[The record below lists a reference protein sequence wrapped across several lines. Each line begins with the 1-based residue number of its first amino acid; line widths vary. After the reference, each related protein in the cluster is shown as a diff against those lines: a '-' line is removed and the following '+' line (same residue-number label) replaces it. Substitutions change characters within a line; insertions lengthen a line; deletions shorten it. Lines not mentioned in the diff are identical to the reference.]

1 MKSTDTDKVAYQVSQ
16 ILIDLGCI
24 IIRPHQP
31 FKFNT
36 GITSPVYTDNRLIL
50 SNPKQRKKIVDL
62 LISRVKHLGIPDVVA
77 GTSTAGIPHA
87 AFIAQRLNLPM
98 IYVRTEPKKYGRKNQ
113 IEGSLRKGQQ
123 VLVIDDLISTGRS
136 SLEVVKAIRKLGGRV
151 TSVLAIT
158 TYGLKE
164 AEKNFANNKVG
175 LHALTDL
182 NHTCK
187 IAVKNGILKKER
199 VDLIKEW
206 SKDPKGWAKKM
217 GFE

>member
-1 MKSTDTDKVAYQVSQ
+1 MPYSASWRDPQ
-16 ILIDLGCI
+16 
-24 IIRPHQP
+24 
-31 FKFNT
+31 N
-36 GITSPVYTDNRLIL
+36 
-50 SNPKQRKKIVDL
+50 
-62 LISRVKHLGIPDVVA
+62 
-77 GTSTAGIPHA
+77 
-87 AFIAQRLNLPM
+87 
-98 IYVRTEPKKYGRKNQ
+98 KKYGRKNQ
-113 IEGSLRKGQQ
+113 IEGSLRKGQK

-158 TYGLKE
+158 TYCLKE

-187 IAVKNGILKKER
+187 IAVKNGLLKKER

-206 SKDPKGWAKKM
+206 SKDPKGWGKKM